1 MSNVRVITWSMTK
14 LIMTVP
20 TFQNKIKKD
29 NTSPAFAL
37 LLSISLQMPGMN
49 HADVFHPF
57 PYIPD
62 DNPWQ
67 QVSVVYF

>member
-1 MSNVRVITWSMTK
+1 MVYDKTYNDSTDISK
-14 LIMTVP
+14 
-20 TFQNKIKKD
+20 QNRKGKH
-29 NTSPAFAL
+29 SPAFAL

-62 DNPWQ
+62 DNLWQ